1 MQVFNNMS
9 FSQPHLFCFGLG
21 YSATVLAENLKQKGW
36 QVSGTHRPGDDPQPD
51 TFAFDRNLPLVDFDD
66 IFKDVTHVLISIP
79 PDAAGCPV
87 LDIHGEDLARH
98 AAHIVWIS
106 YLSTVGVYGN
116 TDGKPVMETS
126 RLLPTQERSRFRG
139 LAETRWQ
146 NFAARTQLA
155 LFVWRLAGIY
165 GPGRSPFNKIRA
177 GRAQCIDKPDHFFS
191 RIHVDD
197 IANILETSMA
207 QLNAHGVYN
216 VCDDE
221 PALPS
226 DVIAYACEVLGEP
239 VPDKVPFADAFNAM
253 SPMAQSFWAD
263 NRLIVNDKIKDKLGV
278 VLKYPDYKSGL
289 TAILKAEKS

>member
-1 MQVFNNMS
+1 MMS
-9 FSQPHLFCFGLG
+9 SSQPHLFCFGLG

-36 QVSGTHRPGDDPQPD
+36 RVSGTHRPDDDPQPD
-51 TFAFDRNLPLVDFDD
+51 TFVFDRAEPLVDFDE

-87 LDIHGEDLARH
+87 LDLHGDDLARH
-98 AAHIVWIS
+98 APHIDWIS

-146 NFAARTQLA
+146 NFVARTQLC
-155 LFVWRLAGIY
+155 LFVFRLAGIY
-165 GPGRSPFNKIRA
+165 GPGRSPFIKIRA
-177 GRAQCIDKPDHFFS
+177 GKAKRIDKPDHLFS

-197 IANILETSMA
+197 IANILEISMA
-207 QLNAHGVYN
+207 KLGAHGVYN

-226 DVIAYACEVLGEP
+226 DVIQYACELLEHP
-239 VPDKVPFADAFNAM
+239 VPDMVPFEEAFNAM
-253 SPMAQSFWAD
+253 SPMAQTFWAD

-289 TAILKAEKS
+289 TAILKAETS